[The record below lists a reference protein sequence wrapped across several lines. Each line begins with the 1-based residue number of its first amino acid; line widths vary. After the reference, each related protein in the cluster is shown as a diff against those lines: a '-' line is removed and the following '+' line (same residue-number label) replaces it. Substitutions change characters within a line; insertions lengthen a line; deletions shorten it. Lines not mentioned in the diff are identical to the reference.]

1 MKKKL
6 QLRNLLELKDNLETE
21 IEELEE
27 DITKY
32 NNTEISTNILQD
44 KLEVSYIQ
52 LIIFKEAIQTANKSK
67 HKDGKTNNYYI
78 YLLSNLKR
86 KRNFY
91 YKIDKLPSNKK
102 TQITVT
108 EINDY
113 LRTIEDEMKKV
124 RDKLTFF
131 NDSKI
136 TAVEFNETYS
146 AFYHPKTK

>member
-6 QLRNLLELKDNLETE
+6 QLRNLLELKDDLETQ

-27 DITKY
+27 DVIKY
-32 NNTEISTNILQD
+32 NNTEIKTNILQD
-44 KLEVSYIQ
+44 KLEASYIQ

-67 HKDGKTNNYYI
+67 HKDSKTNNYYI

-86 KRNFY
+86 KKNLY

-113 LRTIEDEMKKV
+113 LRTIEEEMRKV

-136 TAVEFNETYS
+136 TTVEFNETYS
-146 AFYHPKTK
+146 AFYHPKIK